1 MSFPHGQNY
10 GSCTPL
16 LCPNVTERCISSTNL
31 QTSLLE
37 GHVLSSSTL
46 GFLLNPVLQD
56 GDPVACSYK
65 VEQFTALWGLY
76 ALGVFDGVI
85 YSKISWE
92 ATSWRAVANCLSWHY
107 TTYNTNLR
115 QYSLFSLEGENL
127 WNGTALSTLLEDF
140 AWWNCLSGVRK
151 VKMCCFEKLPAQLAL
166 TKTRC
171 VCKFLHSSVVLLVR
185 CIRVTMTTLM
195 HLPTLR
201 NLPIVT

>member
-1 MSFPHGQNY
+1 MGRTMVVAPHYYAQMWQRDA
-10 GSCTPL
+10 SPAQICKPL
-16 LCPNVTERCISSTNL
+16 CWKDMYYLHLPFCRGALTI
-31 QTSLLE
+31 
-37 GHVLSSSTL
+37 

-166 TKTRC
+166 TQDEMC
-171 VCKFLHSSVVLLVR
+171 VQAFAFECGSPRSLHSS
-185 CIRVTMTTLM
+185 
-195 HLPTLR
+195 HHD
-201 NLPIVT
+201 NLGASSNTS